1 MLQSL
6 ALAGARL
13 KLKLLLP
20 CVRLPLA
27 ACPPTTAACDPIRL
41 AACLPITA
49 ACDPI
54 RLAACPPPTQQLPEG
69 GEAALRCKPYAVSP
83 LSLLAPPSAP
93 VTPAEFYQRWQA
105 LPHRAQA
112 RGGGAG
118 AGRGGAGSSLLLVG
132 MLLE

>member
-1 MLQSL
+1 MPHS
-6 ALAGARL
+6 GAHHATISSSRL
-13 KLKLLLP
+13 SAARSCSKLPL
-20 CVRLPLA
+20 CARLPLA
-27 ACPPTTAACDPIRL
+27 ACPP
-41 AACLPITA
+41 
-49 ACDPI
+49 
-54 RLAACPPPTQQLPEG
+54 PPQQLPEG